1 MRLRSFRG
9 VIRRTY
15 VSGVLLALSVRGVT
29 LRAQT
34 VSDFVLP
41 AGAVVIERAT
51 IPQTIHKD
59 RELVLWMLSP
69 QQHDRGEFSKSNPYM
84 CPEMTLGSYYSGPTR
99 VSLVDTNS
107 KRSINTVTI
116 RHSLGAEDSFDI
128 PYRILADYAYL
139 VPGHEHGS
147 EGKPALLALRDLN
160 GDGLPLETAFYEAEA
175 CMGLQTTLVGY
186 SPKQDRVI
194 QYEVELTLAAQ
205 KIVEGRG
212 VVNREKPTTIAIKW
226 VDYLFATSPTRPGR
240 WSYQIDYRGRLGTLD
255 SYDVRYDPSLEK
267 FFGTLASLPPPP
279 DPQ

>member
-1 MRLRSFRG
+1 MIFRI
-9 VIRRTY
+9 V
-15 VSGVLLALSVRGVT
+15 
-29 LRAQT
+29 
-34 VSDFVLP
+34 FLP
-41 AGAVVIERAT
+41 ITHTWCQGTR
-51 IPQTIHKD
+51 D
-59 RELVLWMLSP
+59 R
-69 QQHDRGEFSKSNPYM
+69 
-84 CPEMTLGSYYSGPTR
+84 
-99 VSLVDTNS
+99 
-107 KRSINTVTI
+107 
-116 RHSLGAEDSFDI
+116 
-128 PYRILADYAYL
+128 
-139 VPGHEHGS
+139 S

-212 VVNREKPTTIAIKW
+212 VVNREKPTTIATKW

-267 FFGTLASLPPPP
+267 FFGTLASLPPP